1 MACSSHAEHY
11 RALKSWSWLGLHI
24 MRPWVRCREQ
34 TLGASIGTTIWLLIW
49 LATVLSGSVRILD
62 KDLVSDHVKP
72 RPKSKQTSLTFHHAS
87 SFSTW
92 VTREM
97 LFMQYFP
104 SGRDVTRRLRF
115 KLSRSVKK
123 DKSDLV
129 GWRSGSSQFSV
140 VESQN
145 DQKSH
150 FCEICDPD

>member
-1 MACSSHAEHY
+1 M
-11 RALKSWSWLGLHI
+11 
-24 MRPWVRCREQ
+24 RCREQ

-104 SGRDVTRRLRF
+104 SAGTSHVDSGLNCHASHAKARRVTHESFGSQALASSLA
-115 KLSRSVKK
+115 KLLFAIDITPNAIWLLDR
-123 DKSDLV
+123 
-129 GWRSGSSQFSV
+129 WECR
-140 VESQN
+140 
-145 DQKSH
+145 
-150 FCEICDPD
+150 ICCWIGN

>member
-34 TLGASIGTTIWLLIW
+34 TLGASIGTTSIWLLIW
-49 LATVLSGSVRILD
+49 LATVLSGSVRIFD

-72 RPKSKQTSLTFHHAS
+72 RPKSKQTSLTFYHAS

-115 KLSRSVKK
+115 KLSRITRQGATR
-123 DKSDLV
+123 DARIIRTTRL
-129 GWRSGSSQFSV
+129 SGSRKFSR
-140 VESQN
+140 
-145 DQKSH
+145 
-150 FCEICDPD
+150 